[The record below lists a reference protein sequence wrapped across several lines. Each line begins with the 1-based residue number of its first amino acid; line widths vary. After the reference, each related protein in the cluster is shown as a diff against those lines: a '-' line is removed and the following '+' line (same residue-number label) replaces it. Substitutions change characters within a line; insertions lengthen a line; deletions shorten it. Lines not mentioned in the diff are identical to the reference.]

1 MAAKYDY
8 TPDEMFLKIKERY
21 DGYHFPAV
29 SEDIYNPFS
38 LLNAFDDDELT
49 NSWFAS
55 GTPTFLIHQ
64 MQHFRTDIMAMD
76 GLEAP
81 SSAFDKPTESMTNAL
96 PLLYQSGYLTIKD
109 YDSETQAYTLAIPNQ
124 EVRIGYVEG
133 LLPTYIGLD
142 GADVQM
148 GFAAKFWRALKKGDV
163 EMAMQEM
170 RTYLAGVPYVEGFK
184 KKLEDAATAEVFY
197 EYTLYLIF
205 SMLNVYVRTQVKCSE
220 GRVDMVV
227 WMADAVYVFEF
238 KTTGTA
244 QKALEQID
252 TKGYAIPY
260 QTDGRR
266 VVKVGVK
273 FNAET
278 RIPEDWVIAS

>member
-184 KKLEDAATAEVFY
+184 KKLEDAATAEGFY
-197 EYTLYLIF
+197 EYTMYLIF
-205 SMLNVYVRTQVKCSE
+205 SMLNVYAQTQVRCAG

-227 WMADAVYVFEF
+227 WMPDTIYVFEL
-238 KTTGTA
+238 KANGTA
-244 QKALEQID
+244 QEALEQID
-252 TKGYAIPY
+252 SRGYAIPY
-260 QTDGRR
+260 EAGSRR

-273 FNAET
+273 FDKDT
-278 RIPEDWVIAS
+278 RVPENWVIG

>member
-21 DGYHFPAV
+21 DGYHFSAV

-184 KKLEDAATAEVFY
+184 KKLEDAATAEGFY

-260 QTDGRR
+260 QTDERR
-266 VVKVGVK
+266 VVKVGVE

>member
-266 VVKVGVK
+266 VVKVGVE

>member
-21 DGYHFPAV
+21 DGYHFSAV

-205 SMLNVYVRTQVKCSE
+205 SMLNVCVRTQVKCSE

-266 VVKVGVK
+266 VVKVGVE